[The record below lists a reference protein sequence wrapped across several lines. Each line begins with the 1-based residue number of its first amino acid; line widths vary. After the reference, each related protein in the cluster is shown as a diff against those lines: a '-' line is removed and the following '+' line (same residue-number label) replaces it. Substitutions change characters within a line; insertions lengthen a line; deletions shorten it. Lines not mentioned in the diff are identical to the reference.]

1 MKLQCVVVTPEKAV
15 VDQEVDSLVI
25 PLFDGEMGILP
36 RRAPL
41 VSKLGNGSL
50 RLKNGSTEMVYFI
63 EGGTVQL
70 AKNVVTLLTPRATE
84 VTSLDV
90 ASAKKVLFRGSIRRL
105 VIPKFPYSLLYRV
118 LEDEQIRILAV
129 AHYKRKP
136 FYWSK
141 RR

>member
-50 RLKNGSTEMVYFI
+50 RLKNGSTEIVYFI

-84 VTSLDV
+84 VSSLDV
-90 ASAKKVLFRGSIRRL
+90 ASAKKVLEAVKAEGQTSSERTASKDKARALIRTKER
-105 VIPKFPYSLLYRV
+105 F
-118 LEDEQIRILAV
+118 
-129 AHYKRKP
+129 
-136 FYWSK
+136 SK
-141 RR
+141 R

>member
-50 RLKNGSTEMVYFI
+50 RLMNGSTEIIYFI

-90 ASAKKVLFRGSIRRL
+90 ASAKKS
-105 VIPKFPYSLLYRV
+105 P
-118 LEDEQIRILAV
+118 
-129 AHYKRKP
+129 
-136 FYWSK
+136 
-141 RR
+141 

>member
-15 VDQEVDSLVI
+15 VDQEVDSIVI

-84 VTSLDV
+84 VSSLDV
-90 ASAKKVLFRGSIRRL
+90 ASAKKILEAAKDEGQTSSETNALKDKARALIRTKER
-105 VIPKFPYSLLYRV
+105 F
-118 LEDEQIRILAV
+118 
-129 AHYKRKP
+129 
-136 FYWSK
+136 SK
-141 RR
+141 K

>member
-84 VTSLDV
+84 VSSLDV
-90 ASAKKVLFRGSIRRL
+90 ASAKKVLEAVKAEGQTSSERTASKDKARALIRTKER
-105 VIPKFPYSLLYRV
+105 F
-118 LEDEQIRILAV
+118 
-129 AHYKRKP
+129 
-136 FYWSK
+136 SK
-141 RR
+141 R

>member
-50 RLKNGSTEMVYFI
+50 RLKNGSTEMIYFI

-84 VTSLDV
+84 VSSLDV
-90 ASAKKVLFRGSIRRL
+90 ASAKKVLEAVKAEGQTSSERTASKDKARALIRTKER
-105 VIPKFPYSLLYRV
+105 F
-118 LEDEQIRILAV
+118 
-129 AHYKRKP
+129 
-136 FYWSK
+136 SK
-141 RR
+141 R

>member
-50 RLKNGSTEMVYFI
+50 RLKNGSTEIIYFI

-84 VTSLDV
+84 VSSLDV
-90 ASAKKVLFRGSIRRL
+90 ASAKKVLEAVKAEGQTSSERTASKDKARALIRTKER
-105 VIPKFPYSLLYRV
+105 F
-118 LEDEQIRILAV
+118 
-129 AHYKRKP
+129 
-136 FYWSK
+136 SK
-141 RR
+141 R

>member
-50 RLKNGSTEMVYFI
+50 RLKNSSTEIIYFI

-84 VTSLDV
+84 VSSLDV
-90 ASAKKVLFRGSIRRL
+90 ASAKKVLEAVKAEGQTSSERTASKDKARALIRTKER
-105 VIPKFPYSLLYRV
+105 F
-118 LEDEQIRILAV
+118 
-129 AHYKRKP
+129 
-136 FYWSK
+136 SK
-141 RR
+141 R

>member
-50 RLKNGSTEMVYFI
+50 RLKIGSTEMVYFI

-90 ASAKKVLFRGSIRRL
+90 TSAKKVLEAGKAEGQTSSERTALKDKARALIRTKER
-105 VIPKFPYSLLYRV
+105 F
-118 LEDEQIRILAV
+118 
-129 AHYKRKP
+129 
-136 FYWSK
+136 SK
-141 RR
+141 R